1 MPASKPVIIAACA
14 RTGCHWPC
22 GTCKPTRC
30 GGVLLQ
36 IRYHSS
42 SQEPFSRLRIVCCRA
57 ALLPMPQLLSLLPSL
72 QKPCFR

>member
-1 MPASKPVIIAACA
+1 MRPHRLPLAMWHMQANTM
-14 RTGCHWPC
+14 R
-22 GTCKPTRC
+22 
-30 GGVLLQ
+30 GVLLQ